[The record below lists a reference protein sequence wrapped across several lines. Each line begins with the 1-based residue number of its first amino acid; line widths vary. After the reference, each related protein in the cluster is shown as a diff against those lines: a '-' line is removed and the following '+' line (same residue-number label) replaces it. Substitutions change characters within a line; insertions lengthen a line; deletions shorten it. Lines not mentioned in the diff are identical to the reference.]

1 MSVSPSPV
9 PSSATGEQ
17 FTLSLQNHSRRK
29 RRRLSGDCG
38 VRYLCPPLRGEY
50 QRGLSLNGC
59 VLCATGAATSLSGT
73 SHGDSTLATVTFE
86 VVAAKASTLTLSD
99 AILSDS
105 AGAGSRP
112 QIEGR
117 TGTAQRRWDGV
128 VNIQDLVLVA
138 SALGNTGAVLA
149 MLTITDVKGWLTQAQ
164 HRGLTNPAYLRGIAV
179 LEQPLV
185 VLTPQETILLPN
197 YPNPFNPET
206 WIPYHP
212 AHAADVQ
219 ITVYDTQVVVRRLVL
234 GPQPA
239 GYYTFQ
245 SKAAYW
251 DGCNESGE
259 SVASG
264 FYFYQ
269 LQAGDY
275 TALRRMV
282 IVKLAWMRERG

>member
-9 PSSATGEQ
+9 PSSAIGAQ

-99 AILSDS
+99 VILSDS

-117 TGTAQRRWDGV
+117 TGTAQRRWAGV

-138 SALGNTGAVLA
+138 SALGNTGAAPAFHPQALA
-149 MLTITDVKGWLTQAQ
+149 MLTITDVKEWLTQAQ
-164 HRGLTNPAYLRGIAV
+164 HRGLTDPAYLRGIAV

-185 VLTPQETILLPN
+185 VLTPQETVLLPN

-206 WIPYHP
+206 WIPYHL

-219 ITVYDTQVVVRRLVL
+219 ITVYDTQGVVVR
-234 GPQPA
+234 
-239 GYYTFQ
+239 
-245 SKAAYW
+245 
-251 DGCNESGE
+251 
-259 SVASG
+259 
-264 FYFYQ
+264 
-269 LQAGDY
+269 
-275 TALRRMV
+275 
-282 IVKLAWMRERG
+282 